1 MTTAII
7 LTILAWLSTAIWWAM
22 VFFTK
27 QTNTK
32 FLSGSLWFSA
42 GVMIFISLVEIF
54 QKSKIAFIAEY
65 WDKVWFWYTLA
76 AFFGWIAII
85 AIIDYL
91 IPSTTNPHELHD
103 RSDSNTSVIKKTMMK
118 TGMITA
124 LAIGIHNM
132 PEWFVTFLW
141 ALEDPSLWVALAIA
155 IAIHNIPEWIAVSVP
170 IYYATGSKRKWFRW
184 SVVSWLAEPLWA
196 IAGFFLLKARLW
208 DTIYGIMFG
217 VVAGIM
223 VFISLDELLPSAHKY
238 GHHHITIYWL
248 MIWMLVMAI
257 SLGLFVV

>member
-1 MTTAII
+1 MITAII
-7 LTILAWLSTAIWWAM
+7 LTVLAWLSTAIGWAM

-32 FLSGSLWFSA
+32 FLSWALWFSA
-42 GVMIFISLVEIF
+42 WVMIFISLVEIF
-54 QKSKIAFIAEY
+54 QKSKFAFVSQY
-65 WDKVWFWYTLA
+65 GPTVWFWYTLL
-76 AFFGWIAII
+76 AFFWWIAII
-85 AIIDYL
+85 AIIDYI

-103 RSDSNTSVIKKTMMK
+103 RNDSNTSSIKKAMMK
-118 TGMITA
+118 TGLVTA

-141 ALEDPSLWVALAIA
+141 ALEDPSLGIALAIA

-184 SVVSWLAEPLWA
+184 SVVSWLAEPIWA
-196 IAGFFLLKARLW
+196 IAWFFLLQARLW
-208 DTIYGIMFG
+208 DTIYGIMFW

-223 VFISLDELLPSAHKY
+223 VFISLDELLPLAHKY
-238 GHHHITIYWL
+238 WHHHITIYWL
-248 MIWMLVMAI
+248 ILWMLVMAI